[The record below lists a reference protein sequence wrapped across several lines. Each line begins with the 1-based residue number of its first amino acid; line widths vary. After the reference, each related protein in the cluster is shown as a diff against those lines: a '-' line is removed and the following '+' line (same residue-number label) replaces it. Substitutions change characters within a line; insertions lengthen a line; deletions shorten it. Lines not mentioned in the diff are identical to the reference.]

1 MRRRPRIAR
10 RRFLA
15 AAGASIALPMLEAHG
30 AKRGAARPPA
40 QRLVCIGS
48 FLGLHA
54 PALYPRETGRD
65 YQLTPLL
72 EPLAA
77 HRDDFT
83 LFSGLD
89 HRAPNGHGF
98 WHNFLTGQ
106 AAKGTSL
113 DQFVAANLG
122 EKTRLP
128 SLEVSAGETAAP
140 MCQGPG
146 GIPLP
151 MIERPSVVYG
161 KLFASPQN
169 RARTEYLLESGRSA
183 LDEVTAETKT
193 LLDASTAA
201 DRAKLD
207 EYFTSLREV
216 ERRMGRQLAHL
227 GDPVPKVDYALPPH
241 DPISPEQMIECEEVM
256 QDLIALALA
265 SDATRVAS
273 LLLSGAGQTFTI
285 GGRMLQNGYHGLS
298 HHGNDPAKVRD
309 LVAIDTEHMRC
320 LARLLTT
327 LKTRTDSDG
336 RPLLDTTIVLFG
348 TGMGDA
354 SRHSNENLPTIMA
367 GGGFKHGRHLAFSR
381 GISASRDALLGD
393 LFITIQRQLGIE
405 AERFSNATHGLDAV
419 LT

>member
-10 RRFLA
+10 RRFLGA
-15 AAGASIALPMLEAHG
+15 AAASIALPMLEAHG
-30 AKRGAARPPA
+30 LTRASAGPPA
-40 QRLVCIGS
+40 KRLVCIGS

-54 PALYPRETGRD
+54 PALYPHETGHG

-77 HRDDFT
+77 HRGDFT

-98 WHNFLTGQ
+98 WQNFLTGQ
-106 AAKGTSL
+106 MAKGISL
-113 DQFVAANLG
+113 DQVVAAKLG
-122 EKTRLP
+122 EQTRLP

-146 GIPLP
+146 GVPLP

-161 KLFASPQN
+161 KLFTSPQN
-169 RARTEYLLESGRSA
+169 RIRTEYLLTSGRSA
-183 LDEVTAETKT
+183 LDEVTAETKA
-193 LLDASTAA
+193 LLDASTGA

-207 EYFTSLREV
+207 EYFTAVREV
-216 ERRMGRQLAHL
+216 ERRMSRHLVHL
-227 GDPVPKVDYALPPH
+227 GDPAPQVDYALPPH

-265 SDATRVAS
+265 TDTTRVAS

-327 LKTRTDSDG
+327 LKNRTDGEG
-336 RPLLDTTIVLFG
+336 RPLLDTTVVLFG

-354 SRHSNENLPTIMA
+354 SRHSNENLPTIVA
-367 GGGFKHGRHLAFSR
+367 GGGFKHGRHLAFS
-381 GISASRDALLGD
+381 GADMLLGD

-405 AERFSNATHGLDAV
+405 AERFSNATHGLDSV

>member
-15 AAGASIALPMLEAHG
+15 AAGATIALPMLEANG
-30 AKRGAARPPA
+30 AMRTAAGPPA
-40 QRLVCIGS
+40 KRLVCIGS

-98 WHNFLTGQ
+98 WQNFLTGQ
-106 AAKGTSL
+106 MAKGISL
-113 DQFVAANLG
+113 DQVAAAKLG
-122 EKTRLP
+122 EQTRLP
-128 SLEVSAGETAAP
+128 SLEVSAGETAAA

-161 KLFASPQN
+161 KLFVSPQN

-183 LDEVTAETKT
+183 LDEVTAETKA

-216 ERRMGRQLAHL
+216 ERRMGRQLAHV
-227 GDPVPKVDYALPPH
+227 GDPAPKIDYTLPPH

-265 SDATRVAS
+265 TDATRVAS

-320 LARLLTT
+320 LARLIAT
-327 LKTRTDSDG
+327 LKTRTDSEG
-336 RPLLDTTIVLFG
+336 QPLLDTTIVLFG

-354 SRHSNENLPTIMA
+354 SRHSNENLPTIVA
-367 GGGFKHGRHLAFSR
+367 GGGLKHGQHLAFSR
-381 GISASRDALLGD
+381 TDSAGRDTLLGD

>member
-1 MRRRPRIAR
+1 MTSRPRTDR
-10 RRFLA
+10 RRFLG
-15 AAGASIALPMLEAHG
+15 AAGAAIALPMLETHG
-30 AKRGAARPPA
+30 MARAAAGPRAK
-40 QRLVCIGS
+40 RLVCVGS
-48 FLGLHA
+48 FLGMHA
-54 PALYPRETGRD
+54 PALYPSETGRK

-98 WHNFLTGQ
+98 WQNFLTGQ
-106 AAKGTSL
+106 MARGISL
-113 DQFVAANLG
+113 DQLVAAKTG
-122 EKTRLP
+122 EQTRLP
-128 SLEVSAGETAAP
+128 SLELSAGDTMAA

-151 MIERPSVVYG
+151 MIERPSVAYE
-161 KLFASPQN
+161 KLFVSPKN
-169 RARTEYLLESGRSA
+169 RLRTEYLLESGRSA
-183 LDEVTAETKT
+183 LDEVTAETKA

-216 ERRMGRQLAHL
+216 ERRMRRQLAHL
-227 GDPVPKVDYALPPH
+227 GDAAPRVDYVLPLH
-241 DPISPEQMIECEEVM
+241 DPVSPEQLIECEEVM
-256 QDLIALALA
+256 LDLIALALA
-265 SDATRVAS
+265 TDATRVAS

-327 LKTRTDSDG
+327 LKTRTDSEG

-354 SRHSNENLPTIMA
+354 SRHSNENLPTIVA

-381 GISASRDALLGD
+381 TDSADTDTLLGD

-405 AERFSNATHGLDAV
+405 AERFSNATHGLDSV